1 MIFCRTREFT
11 INRPTTQR
19 RPALLKWL
27 LTLAIALVI
36 LTAFSPLLAR
46 FGLGRLPGDM
56 TVRYKGRNYYLPF
69 TTTILL
75 SIALTLIA
83 RFL

>member
-1 MIFCRTREFT
+1 MPREFT
-11 INRPTTQR
+11 INPHSHPTTA
-19 RPALLKWL
+19 PVLKWL
-27 LTLAIALVI
+27 LTLVIALVI
-36 LTAFSPLLAR
+36 LTAISPLFAR